1 MKEAPTLL
9 QVAGSRKEFTKL
21 VFWIKESEKEKKYP
35 NQKSQY
41 FFFGWDE

>member
-21 VFWIKESEKEKKYP
+21 VFWIKESEKEKK
-35 NQKSQY
+35 NAQTKSLSI
-41 FFFGWDE
+41 FFGWDE